1 MITKMKSYFLILTV
15 FTGLL
20 GSCDSDSES
29 VPQGTGT
36 LVVRMTDAP
45 FPYEMV
51 AEANVTVFKIDARLK
66 DGEIP
71 EEGMEGEPGD
81 PVEAGSPYI
90 VLMEEEIPL
99 NLLELTNGIT
109 AKLAELEVPAGSYDL
124 VRIYVKGVN
133 VVLKD
138 GTTYDLKVPSGEQ
151 TGIKVFINPELVVAG
166 GLSTD
171 LLLDFDVSR
180 SFVAKGSLNSPQGIN
195 GFNYK
200 PVIKATNNSIAGTLS
215 GRVTTLL
222 EDETVLGLEGAEVSV
237 YAADTLNTTTFTD
250 ADGGYA
256 VLGLL
261 AGTYEVDVNLEGYE
275 PAFAEDV
282 NIIAA
287 NRTTLDFELT
297 ALEEPVE
304 EPGAA
309 IRINAGGPAFSFD
322 GLDWAADDY
331 FGGGSTFS
339 NPVAIANT
347 TNTELYQTAR
357 YADNGTLI
365 YEIPVTDGAYNVN
378 LHFAEIFYGLPGDGS
393 GGGEGSRVFDIDI
406 ENGQEQLNGYDITV
420 AAGGAAT
427 AVVESFTG
435 VAVSDGSLTI
445 TLTSVEDNA
454 KIAGIEVLQP

>member
-1 MITKMKSYFLILTV
+1 
-15 FTGLL
+15 
-20 GSCDSDSES
+20 
-29 VPQGTGT
+29 
-36 LVVRMTDAP
+36 
-45 FPYEMV
+45 MV

-71 EEGMEGEPGD
+71 EEGMEGDPGD
-81 PVEAGSPYI
+81 PVEAGSPFI

-124 VRIYVKGVN
+124 VRIYVRGVN

-151 TGIKVFINPELVVAG
+151 TGIKVFIKPELVVAG
-166 GLSTD
+166 GLTTD

-215 GRVTTLL
+215 GRVTTVL

-250 ADGGYA
+250 ADGGYT
-256 VLGLL
+256 VMGLL

-297 ALEEPVE
+297 ALEEP
-304 EPGAA
+304 GAA

-322 GLDWAADDY
+322 GLDWATDDN
-331 FGGGSTFS
+331 FDGGIAFS

-347 TNTELYQTAR
+347 TNTELYQSER

-365 YEIPVTDGAYNVN
+365 YEIPVADGDYNVN
-378 LHFAEIFYGLPGDGS
+378 LHFAEIFYGLPGAGS

-406 ENGQEQLNGYDITV
+406 ENGQEQLSGYDITV
-420 AAGGAAT
+420 EAGGAAT

-435 VAVSDGSLTI
+435 VAVSDGFLTI

-454 KIAGIEVLQP
+454 KISGIEVLQP